1 MWPPH
6 ETSPPAMKTLLV
18 LLLALA
24 TYVHRPA
31 DAVELTLTDYQRPD
45 GAITTY
51 FAGDSVDPY
60 FAAKALLAAQDAGMT
75 TRIAATRWIA
85 WLLPRQQADG
95 RFDRYCERGQR
106 FVSCQEAD
114 ADDALMAAW
123 MELLVRS
130 APPKGMP
137 PAWQASF
144 DKASRY
150 LDRLRDPGS
159 GVYHISARL
168 PVALLMDNVEVSSAF
183 KAASLYRQRHGDAVG
198 AAAWQR
204 KAEQLDKDILRV
216 FWRASRYLV
225 STQPREQFEFY
236 PDAVAQIFPI
246 LGDIHPAGRSHVVA
260 YQSWMKENRWAWL
273 QMSEVD
279 FPWGLV
285 ALVADRMGDKDAI
298 TCWRLR
304 SIQFRHGK
312 HWNVLEE
319 ALYLAFESRLTPE
332 QAIAPPAPGLRC
344 R

>member
-1 MWPPH
+1 
-6 ETSPPAMKTLLV
+6 MKTLLA
-18 LLLALA
+18 LLLVIA
-24 TYVHRPA
+24 TYVHQPA
-31 DAVELTLTDYQRPD
+31 GAAELVLTDYQRPD
-45 GAITTY
+45 GSITTY
-51 FAGDSVDPY
+51 FAGDSIDPY

-75 TRIAATRWIA
+75 TRSAATRWIA
-85 WLLPRQQADG
+85 WLLPRQHADG
-95 RFDRYCERGQR
+95 RFDRYCMKEGQR

-144 DKASRY
+144 DKASRH
-150 LDRLRDPGS
+150 LDKLRDPGS
-159 GVYHISARL
+159 GVYLISAKL

-183 KAASLYRQRHGDAVG
+183 KAASNYRQRHGDAVG
-198 AAAWQR
+198 AAGWMR

-216 FWRASRYLV
+216 FWRPNQGYLV
-225 STQPREQFEFY
+225 STQPRAQSEFEFY

-246 LGDIHPAGRSHVVA
+246 LADIKPASRPHAAA
-260 YQSWMKENRWAWL
+260 YQLWMKENRMAWL

-285 ALVADRMGDKDAI
+285 ALVADKMGDKDAI
-298 TCWRLR
+298 ACWRMR

-319 ALYLAFESRLTPE
+319 ALYLAFEARLSPE
-332 QAIAPPAPGLRC
+332 QALAPPTPGMRC

>member
-1 MWPPH
+1 
-6 ETSPPAMKTLLV
+6 MKALLALLLV
-18 LLLALA
+18 LAAHL
-24 TYVHRPA
+24 HQPA
-31 DAVELTLTDYQRPD
+31 GAAELTLTDYQGPD

-75 TRIAATRWIA
+75 TRTAATRWIA
-85 WLLPRQQADG
+85 WALPRQHADG
-95 RFDRYCERGQR
+95 RFDRYCMKGQR

-150 LDRLRDPGS
+150 LDTLRDPNS
-159 GVYHISARL
+159 GVYNISARL

-183 KAASLYRQRHGDAVG
+183 KAVSHYRQRHGDAAG
-198 AAAWQR
+198 AAGWRR

-216 FWRASRYLV
+216 FWRASQGYLV
-225 STQPREQFEFY
+225 STQRREQFEFY

-246 LGDIHPAGRSHVVA
+246 LGDIQPEGRPHAVT

-285 ALVADRMGDKDAI
+285 ALVADKMGDKDAI
-298 TCWRLR
+298 ACWRLR

-319 ALYLAFESRLTPE
+319 ALYLAFESRLSPE